1 VRILFVCGAG
11 LISGKEIITL
21 ALIDGL
27 RARGHEV
34 ACVTSTWGTGEFA
47 DKLVAGKTPHTRIP
61 LGFISKTFS
70 WPAIRMTLHQL
81 LKAPRLWAG
90 YRSYLRAF
98 KPDVVVQSNFHHAFL
113 LWPLLDRRNTLFHV
127 HDPFLQ
133 TDFYRRVFRLL
144 NRRLYGFVGVSEFI
158 KEMLVELGV
167 PRKKAFA
174 VLNGIDVA
182 PSENGFEP
190 SSKPTNLVSEARPAG
205 KALETDRSKGVVTI
219 GIVGQV
225 GAWKGH
231 DDFIEALKELRQ
243 WSLSF
248 RGVIYGSGE
257 QNYILSLKDKIAAYD
272 LTAHV
277 DWAGFVKDTRKI
289 FAATDIC
296 VVPSRSQDPCPTVAL
311 EAAHCGVPV
320 VASKQG
326 GLPELVRDG
335 ETGYLV
341 DAGAPQQI
349 TQKLKLLVEDAEL
362 RGRMARAAQCHGREH
377 LTQTRMVRQMEAI
390 FERVCQ
396 DNA

>member
-1 VRILFVCGAG
+1 MRILFVCGAG

-21 ALIDGL
+21 GLIDGL

-47 DKLVAGKTPHTRIP
+47 DKLAAGQTPYTRIP
-61 LGFISKTFS
+61 LGFISKTLS

-81 LKAPRLWAG
+81 LKVPQLWAG

-144 NRRLYGFVGVSEFI
+144 NRRLYGFIGVSEFI

-167 PRKKAFA
+167 PRKKVSA

-182 PSENGFEP
+182 PAENGFEP
-190 SSKPTNLVSEARPAG
+190 ASAGTNHDHSN
-205 KALETDRSKGVVTI
+205 GVVTI

-225 GAWKGH
+225 GPWKGH
-231 DDFIEALKELRQ
+231 DDFIEALKELKQ
-243 WSLSF
+243 WPLPF
-248 RGVIYGSGE
+248 RGVIFGSGD
-257 QNYILSLKDKIAAYD
+257 QNYILSLKEKIAAYD
-272 LTAHV
+272 LKAQV

-311 EAAHCGVPV
+311 EAAHCGVPLI
-320 VASKQG
+320 ASKQG

-341 DAGAPQQI
+341 DAAAPQQI
-349 TQKLKLLVEDAEL
+349 TQKLKLLVENAEL
-362 RGRMARAAQCHGREH
+362 RGRMAQAARCHGLEH
-377 LTQTRMVRQMEAI
+377 LTQIRMVRQMEAI

-396 DNA
+396 DNG